1 MYGCEDSDPEMVSE
15 AASSTAET
23 SSDDG
28 RGRSERPASP
38 GSPAKTP
45 SEEVDVAIIGE
56 RRRKYGYLPSSPK
69 RP

>member
-1 MYGCEDSDPEMVSE
+1 MYGCEDSDPEASE
-15 AASSTAET
+15 AASLTAET

-56 RRRKYGYLPSSPK
+56 RGDGNMGTYLLPPK